1 MNKEILRLAIPAIVS
16 NITIPLLG
24 LCDTAISGHLG
35 SASYIGAVSVGTTML
50 NVIFWLFGFL
60 RMGTTG
66 LTAGAYGA
74 GAMRRSLDVLRK
86 SLMVALIT
94 GLAIIILQNPLL
106 DALRLLVGG
115 ERSVMEDASVY
126 FNICIWGVPAQLTV
140 MVVSGWFIGMQNT
153 VVPMAIAIG
162 MNILNM
168 VASISLTMLSGV
180 GFAGIAIGTLIAN
193 WIGAVVSLIIL
204 RGFIRKQGMNE
215 DNDSG
220 LCSINCKDKEVLQ
233 DTDSIRD
240 RVKWH
245 ELFNVNGALL
255 VRSACLIAVTL
266 TVTAVGARFGATTL
280 AGNAVMMQFFI
291 FYSYFMDGFAYSGEA
306 LAGRYLGARDR
317 QGLNSAVNHL
327 LMWGAGV
334 ALLFTIIYIP
344 GTEPITSLLTNQ
356 SAVIEQ
362 VTGCRHFVILLPVA
376 GAAAFIFD
384 GIFVGLTRT
393 VAMMLSTFAGSAVF
407 FVILFALP
415 LKFDNTLLWIAF
427 ESYLLMRGLVLAVVL
442 RHYMRGMKNLAPDR
456 GIS

>member
-35 SASYIGAVSVGTTML
+35 SASYIGAVSVGSTML
-50 NVIFWLFGFL
+50 NVIFMLFGFL

-66 LTAGAYGA
+66 LTAGAFGA
-74 GAMRRSLDVLRK
+74 GAWHRSLDVLRK
-86 SLMVALIT
+86 SLVVAFVT
-94 GLAIIILQNPLL
+94 SLAILTLQNPLL

-115 ERSVMEDASVY
+115 EPSVMADASVY
-126 FNICIWGVPAQLTV
+126 FSICIWGVPAQLTV

-168 VASISLTMLSGV
+168 AASITLTMLSGV

-193 WIGAVVSLIIL
+193 WAGAIASLMIL
-204 RGFIRKQGMNE
+204 MSFIRKRGMLGN
-215 DNDSG
+215 NNSDS
-220 LCSINCKDKEVLQ
+220 CSI
-233 DTDSIRD
+233 SIGEMEASLRD
-240 RVKWH
+240 VNTRERVKWH

-255 VRSACLIAVTL
+255 VRSVCLIAVTL

-280 AGNAVMMQFFI
+280 AGNAVIVQFFI

-306 LAGRYLGARDR
+306 LAGKYWGACDR
-317 QGLNSAVNHL
+317 RGLNSAVTHL

-334 ALLFTIIYIP
+334 AVLFTLIYIP
-344 GTEPITSLLTNQ
+344 GTEPITRLLTNQ
-356 SAVIEQ
+356 SAVIRQ
-362 VTGCRHFVILLPVA
+362 VSSCHLFVILLPVA

-407 FVILFALP
+407 FIILFALP
-415 LKFDNTLLWIAF
+415 LKFDNNLLWIAF
-427 ESYLLMRGLVLAVVL
+427 ESYLFMRGIVLAVVL
-442 RHYMRGMKNLAPDR
+442 AHYMRDMKNIIPDR
-456 GIS
+456 EIS

>member
-74 GAMRRSLDVLRK
+74 GADRRALDVLQK
-86 SLMVALIT
+86 SMAVALIT
-94 GLAIIILQNPLL
+94 SAAILMLQHPLL
-106 DALRLLVGG
+106 KALRLLVGG
-115 ERSVMEDASVY
+115 EPSVMADASVY
-126 FNICIWGVPAQLTV
+126 FGICIWGVPAQLTV
-140 MVVSGWFIGMQNT
+140 MVASGWFIGMQNT

-162 MNILNM
+162 MNVLNM
-168 VASISLTMLSGV
+168 IFSVILTMSAGI
-180 GFAGIAIGTLIAN
+180 GFAGIAIGTLSAN
-193 WIGAVVSLIIL
+193 WIGAMASLIIL
-204 RGFIRKQGMNE
+204 RRFIKKRGMNRRSSSSRRSIDYE
-215 DNDSG
+215 GRPPIVNTSHDS
-220 LCSINCKDKEVLQ
+220 
-233 DTDSIRD
+233 
-240 RVKWH
+240 VKWR

-255 VRSACLIAVTL
+255 VRSACLIAVTV
-266 TVTAVGARFGATTL
+266 TVTAVGARFGSTIL

-306 LAGRYLGARDR
+306 LAGRYSGACDR
-317 QGLNSAVNHL
+317 RGLNSAVAHL

-334 ALLFTIIYIP
+334 ALMFTLIYIP
-344 GTEPITSLLTNQ
+344 GTEPITRLLTDQ

-362 VTGCRHFVILLPVA
+362 VSDCHLFVILLPVA

-407 FVILFALP
+407 FLILFGLP

-442 RHYMRGMKNLAPDR
+442 TRYMHDMKNICPDR
-456 GIS
+456 EIS